1 MVSIYKVSKED
12 VNAIFAV
19 DFATTP
25 ILYFFENSEWV
36 KDDDNITNDS
46 IAEIYGGDVTLDD
59 LKALEL
65 GEGSKI
71 PDGDITCLTKME
83 ELSEDVEEFLNTY
96 AEIIKI
102 QKDF

>member
-19 DFATTP
+19 DFVASP
-25 ILYFFENSEWV
+25 VLYFFENSEWV

-59 LKALEL
+59 LKTLEL

-83 ELSEDVEEFLNTY
+83 ELSENVEEFLNTY

-102 QKDF
+102 QEDF

>member
-19 DFATTP
+19 DFVASP
-25 ILYFFENSEWV
+25 VLYFFENSEWV

-46 IAEIYGGDVTLDD
+46 IAEIYGGDVILDD

-71 PDGDITCLTKME
+71 PGGDITCLTKME

-102 QKDF
+102 HEDF

>member
-19 DFATTP
+19 DFAASP
-25 ILYFFENSEWV
+25 VLYFFENSEWV

-46 IAEIYGGDVTLDD
+46 IAEIYGGNVTLDD
-59 LKALEL
+59 LKTL
-65 GEGSKI
+65 
-71 PDGDITCLTKME
+71 DGDITCLTKME
-83 ELSEDVEEFLNTY
+83 ELSENVEEFLNTY

>member
-12 VNAIFAV
+12 VNTIFAV
-19 DFATTP
+19 DFLSNP
-25 ILYFFENSEWV
+25 VLYFFENSEWV

-59 LKALEL
+59 LKTLEL

-83 ELSEDVEEFLNTY
+83 ELSENVEEFLNTY

-102 QKDF
+102 QEDF